1 MADPLLR
8 LEPDRVSVEPG
19 GQASVQVTV
28 HNPGTIVESYRLDV
42 VGEQPI
48 DWAEVV
54 PATVSV
60 YPQQQETVT
69 VLFRPPTGPGTPG
82 GLVPFGVR
90 ATSEVDATARS
101 VAEGELTIGQ
111 VSGLQAKLTPVTS
124 SGRWSG
130 RHTVQVSNWGN
141 SPARLRLVPTD
152 PDQAL
157 GFLIRPDIVE
167 IPLGGTATA
176 RLKVRTRKPM
186 LRGTTTRLPFQVVGE
201 PDPPV
206 QVTGPVTGPIT
217 PYADPSRPVVDGA
230 LNQKPILSRMTVSV
244 GLLSLAAV
252 VAAIVFAF
260 TRGTGEAEA
269 HGDGV
274 TVPGKPTITKVEA
287 TGPTTMTVSWERMDN
302 IDSYTLHYDLGGQ
315 AFNTDEG
322 IDARQDAKQVEKLT
336 PNTEY
341 CFTLSAKNGDK
352 LGPESDQKCAKTPP
366 APPSSASPTPGL
378 TGDTGQPVQTGQ
390 PTQPV
395 TPTPIDGG
403 QSPTGSVSVPGA
415 DSPVF
420 AAGQWVAVVEL
431 YPTDNGVTSEDAA
444 RDLAG
449 RLATAGMPSGV
460 LLARG
465 QYPGIIDPNGV
476 PLRNAWVVYIGPG
489 TSADQVQRLCIDK
502 AKKTIDPLAF
512 CVPRQPATG

>member
-8 LEPDRVSVEPG
+8 LEPDRVSIEPG

-90 ATSEVDATARS
+90 ATSEVDASARS

-167 IPLGGTATA
+167 IPLGGTVTA

-206 QVTGPVTGPIT
+206 PVTGPVT

-244 GLLSLAAV
+244 GVLSLAAV
-252 VAAIVFAF
+252 VAAIVFAL
-260 TRGTGEAEA
+260 TRGAGEAEA

-274 TVPGKPTITKVEA
+274 TVPGKPQLGQVQV
-287 TGPTTMTVSWERMDN
+287 TGPTTMTVSWDPMDN
-302 IDSYTLHYDLGGQ
+302 IDSYTLHYYLGGK
-315 AFNTDEG
+315 AFNTEEG
-322 IDARQDAKQVEKLT
+322 INARQGAKQVEKLK

-341 CFTLSAKNGDK
+341 CFSLSAKNGNK
-352 LGPESDQKCAKTPP
+352 LGPESDQQCAKTPF
-366 APPSSASPTPGL
+366 APPSSASPTPGQ
-378 TGDTGQPVQTGQ
+378 TGDPGQPVQTGQ
-390 PTQPV
+390 PTQPA
-395 TPTPIDGG
+395 TPTDGG
-403 QSPTGSVSVPGA
+403 PSQTASIPVSPGA
-415 DSPVF
+415 DSPAF

-431 YPTDNGVTSEDAA
+431 YPTDDGVTAENAA
-444 RDLAG
+444 RDLAR
-449 RLATAGMPSGV
+449 RLATAGVPSGV

-465 QYPGIIDPNGV
+465 QYPGITDPNNL
-476 PLRNAWVVYIGPG
+476 PLKNAWAVYIGPG
-489 TSADQVQRLCIDK
+489 TSPDQVQGLCLDK
-502 AKKTIDPLAF
+502 AKKIDSLAL
-512 CVPRQPATG
+512 CAPRQPATG

>member
-54 PATVSV
+54 PATLSV

-90 ATSEVDATARS
+90 ATSEVDASART
-101 VAEGELTIGQ
+101 VAEGELTISQ

-206 QVTGPVTGPIT
+206 PVTGPVT

-244 GLLSLAAV
+244 GVLSVAAV
-252 VAAIVFAF
+252 VAAIVFAL
-260 TRGTGEAEA
+260 TRGAGEAEA

-274 TVPGKPTITKVEA
+274 TVPGKPQLGQVQV
-287 TGPTTMTVSWERMDN
+287 TGPTTMTVSWDPMDN
-302 IDSYTLHYDLGGQ
+302 IDSYTLHYYLGGK
-315 AFNTDEG
+315 AFNTDDG
-322 IDARQDAKQVEKLT
+322 INARQGAKQVEKLT

-341 CFTLSAKNGDK
+341 CFSLSAKNGDK
-352 LGPESDQKCAKTPP
+352 LGPESDQQCAKTPV
-366 APPSSASPTPGL
+366 APPSSASPSPGQ
-378 TGDTGQPVQTGQ
+378 TGGLGQPGQTGQ
-390 PTQPV
+390 PTQPA
-395 TPTPIDGG
+395 TPTDGG
-403 QSPTGSVSVPGA
+403 PSQTASIPVPGA

-420 AAGQWVAVVEL
+420 AAGQSVAVVEL
-431 YPTDNGVTSEDAA
+431 YPTDNGVTSENAA

-449 RLATAGMPSGV
+449 RLAAEGVPSGV

-465 QYPGIIDPNGV
+465 QYPGITDPNNR
-476 PLRNAWVVYIGPG
+476 PLQNAWVVYIGPG

-502 AKKTIDPLAF
+502 GKKVDPLAL
-512 CVPRQPATG
+512 CAPRQPATG

>member
-1 MADPLLR
+1 
-8 LEPDRVSVEPG
+8 
-19 GQASVQVTV
+19 
-28 HNPGTIVESYRLDV
+28 VESYRLDV

-69 VLFRPPTGPGTPG
+69 VLYRPPTGPGTPG

-130 RHTVQVSNWGN
+130 RHTVQVGNWGN

-167 IPLGGTATA
+167 VPLGGTATA

-206 QVTGPVTGPIT
+206 PVTGPVT

-244 GLLSLAAV
+244 GVLSLAAV
-252 VAAIVFAF
+252 VAAIVFAVP
-260 TRGTGEAEA
+260 RGTGEAEA

-274 TVPGKPTITKVEA
+274 TVPGKPQLGQVQV
-287 TGPTTMTVSWERMDN
+287 TGPTTMTVSWDPMDN
-302 IDSYTLHYDLGGQ
+302 IDSYTLHYYLGGK

-322 IDARQDAKQVEKLT
+322 INARQGAKQVEKLK

-352 LGPESDQKCAKTPP
+352 LGPESDQQCAKTPV
-366 APPSSASPTPGL
+366 APLSTASPSPGQ
-378 TGDTGQPVQTGQ
+378 TGGPGQPGQTGQ
-390 PTQPV
+390 PSQPA
-395 TPTPIDGG
+395 TPTDGG
-403 QSPTGSVSVPGA
+403 PSQTPSVSVTPGA
-415 DSPVF
+415 DSPLFV
-420 AAGQWVAVVEL
+420 AGQWVAVVEL
-431 YPTDNGVTSEDAA
+431 FPTDAGISAETAA
-444 RDLAG
+444 RDLAQQ
-449 RLATAGMPSGV
+449 LAAAGLPSGV
-460 LLARG
+460 LRANG
-465 QYPGIIDPNGV
+465 QYAGLIDTNHV
-476 PLRNAWVVYIGPG
+476 RLNNVWVVYVGPG
-489 TSADQVQRLCIDK
+489 SSPDQVQGACSDK
-502 AKKTIDPLAF
+502 AKKIDPRALCA
-512 CVPRQPATG
+512 PRQPATG

>member
-1 MADPLLR
+1 MADPLVR

-28 HNPGTIVESYRLDV
+28 HNPGTIVESYKLDV

-90 ATSEVDATARS
+90 ATSEVDASARS

-167 IPLGGTATA
+167 IPLGGTVTA

-206 QVTGPVTGPIT
+206 PVSGPVT
-217 PYADPSRPVVDGA
+217 PYADPSRPVADGA

-244 GLLSLAAV
+244 GLLSVAAV

-302 IDSYTLHYDLGGQ
+302 IDSSTLHYYLGGQ

-322 IDARQDAKQVEKLT
+322 IDARQDAKQVEKLK

-366 APPSSASPTPGL
+366 APVTPASPTPGQS
-378 TGDTGQPVQTGQ
+378 GGTGQPVQTGQ
-390 PTQPV
+390 PSQPV

-420 AAGQWVAVVEL
+420 VAGQWVAVVEL
-431 YPTDNGVTSEDAA
+431 FPTDAGISAENAA
-444 RDLAG
+444 RDLAR
-449 RLATAGMPSGV
+449 RLATAGLPSGV
-460 LLARG
+460 ILARG
-465 QYPGIIDPNGV
+465 QYPGLIDTNHA
-476 PLRNAWVVYIGPG
+476 PLNNVWVVYVGPRG
-489 TSADQVQRLCIDK
+489 SPDQVQGPCSDT
-502 AKKTIDPLAF
+502 AKKIDPSALCA
-512 CVPRQPATG
+512 PRQPATG

>member
-1 MADPLLR
+1 VADPLLR

-28 HNPGTIVESYRLDV
+28 HNPGTIVDSYRLDV

-90 ATSEVDATARS
+90 ATSEVDASARS

-124 SGRWSG
+124 SGRWRG
-130 RHTVQVSNWGN
+130 RHTVQISNWGN

-167 IPLGGTATA
+167 IPLGATATA
-176 RLKVRTRKPM
+176 RLKVRTRKPI

-206 QVTGPVTGPIT
+206 PVSGPVT

-230 LNQKPILSRMTVSV
+230 LNQTPILSRMTVSIGV
-244 GLLSLAAV
+244 LSVAAV
-252 VAAIVFAF
+252 VAAIVFAL
-260 TRGTGEAEA
+260 TRGAGEAEA

-274 TVPGKPTITKVEA
+274 TVPGKPQLGQVQV
-287 TGPTTMTVSWERMDN
+287 TGPTTMTVSWDPMDN
-302 IDSYTLHYDLGGQ
+302 IDSFTLHYYLGGK
-315 AFNTDEG
+315 AFQTEDG
-322 IDARQDAKQVEKLT
+322 INARQQAKQVDKLK

-341 CFTLSAKNGDK
+341 CFSLSAKNGNK
-352 LGPESDQKCAKTPP
+352 LGPESDQQCAKTPL
-366 APPSSASPTPGL
+366 APPPTASPSAGPG
-378 TGDTGQPVQTGQ
+378 GQPSQPGQLGQTGQ
-390 PTQPV
+390 PSQAV
-395 TPTPIDGG
+395 TPTDGG
-403 QSPTGSVSVPGA
+403 ASQTRSVSVPPGP

-420 AAGQWVAVVEL
+420 APGQWVAVVEL
-431 YPTDNGVTSEDAA
+431 YPTDAGISAETHA
-444 RDLAG
+444 RDLA
-449 RLATAGMPSGV
+449 RQLASAGVPSGV
-460 LLARG
+460 LRARG
-465 QYPGIIDPNGV
+465 QYPGLTNQAGQ
-476 PLRNAWVVYIGPG
+476 PLNNAWVVYVGPG
-489 TSADQVQRLCIDK
+489 PNPDQVQGPCTDK
-502 AKKTIDPLAF
+502 APKIDPTALCA
-512 CVPRQPATG
+512 PRQPATG